1 MQFIIIY
8 CKIILKFRSIIN
20 LLKQLKF
27 YEDVS
32 LYITYYYV
40 YTLVIKLLKVDVLIT
55 EIRFMA

>member
-1 MQFIIIY
+1 M
-8 CKIILKFRSIIN
+8 
-20 LLKQLKF
+20 KQLKF
-27 YEDVS
+27 YVGVS

>member
-8 CKIILKFRSIIN
+8 CKIILKFRSIIY

-27 YEDVS
+27 YVGVS
-32 LYITYYYV
+32 LYITYYFV